1 MDKNKAY
8 VCIYSN
14 NISCYKMAQINK
26 LEGDQVLRE
35 EAVGAQWMDRHT
47 DEQSNL
53 LRCRLAQ
60 KKEEKPGKTS
70 RDKKS
75 CSDWQYNL

>member
-1 MDKNKAY
+1 MTIDIWIKKAY

-14 NISCYKMAQINK
+14 NISGQDRQT
-26 LEGDQVLRE
+26 GSRS
-35 EAVGAQWMDRHT
+35 GAPRRSGRRTVNGQTYGRT
-47 DEQSNL
+47 KQFVKVSL
-53 LRCRLAQ
+53 ST